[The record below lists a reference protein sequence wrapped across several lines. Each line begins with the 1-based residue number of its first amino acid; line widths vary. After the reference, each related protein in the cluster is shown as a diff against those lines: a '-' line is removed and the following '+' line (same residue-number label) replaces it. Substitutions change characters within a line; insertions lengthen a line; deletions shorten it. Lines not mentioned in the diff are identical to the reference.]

1 MNKRGFTLVE
11 LLSVVAIIALLVV
24 IALPNVMDTFNK
36 SKQESFTTEVKQLYK
51 VAEQTWMSENL
62 FGSKERVYAR
72 CEGCTEEEL
81 DMSGRKS
88 LDYLIKVNKA
98 GKVVELYVTD
108 GTYQIEMTGNIKI
121 ETIKDVKTVANLEED
136 EIIVIKDDQVTGTA
150 SSSKIKIC
158 FYVGQESCAHEP
170 YNTFNKSYV
179 EVEATDTINT
189 LRNKGL
195 IDQYNEYPFVPKN
208 EAHQRKGYFWTP
220 TDSDDDDQPL
230 KDYTQGCYDGIMWAI
245 C

>member
-1 MNKRGFTLVE
+1 MNKKGFTLIE
-11 LLSVVAIIALLVV
+11 LLSVVAILALLVI

-51 VAEQTWMSENL
+51 VAEQTWMSESL
-62 FGSKERVYAR
+62 FNTSERIYAR

-81 DMSGRKS
+81 DLSGRKS
-88 LDYLIKVNKA
+88 LEYLIKVNKA
-98 GKVVELYVTD
+98 GKVVELYATD
-108 GTYQIEMTGNIKI
+108 GTYQIEMTGTIKM
-121 ETIKDVKTVANLEED
+121 ENIKDVQEVANLEED
-136 EIIVIKDDQVTGTA
+136 ELIVIKDDQVTGTA

-158 FYVGQESCAHEP
+158 FYVGQESCGHEA
-170 YNTFNKSYV
+170 YNTFNKSYMEV
-179 EVEATDTINT
+179 EVTDTINT

-208 EAHQRKGYFWTP
+208 EAYRPKGYFGTP
-220 TDSDDDDQPL
+220 IDSDDDNQPL
-230 KDYTQGCYDGIMWAI
+230 KDYTQGCYDAIMWAV